1 MTISPFLEYEIQL
14 LSAYSSNQD
23 VFDGCKHLVSDNIF
37 LSHLTKSGFNVIKK
51 LHSEGITP
59 EPKIIFAELIKGGI
73 PQTQAAACA
82 SWSGKYPS
90 GQDVVY
96 YVTSLFSESV
106 SKYLSPKLQ
115 QAHSKLTSSSIDS
128 IEVMEEIK
136 HAITQVELV
145 LNDVSHEKKIEDIF
159 DTTLQRILDLKN
171 NVIQQ
176 NGFSFGLKEL
186 DARTGGINQG
196 VNVIA
201 ATPGG
206 GKTSLLI
213 NLIMANTIDD
223 NIPVLFFSLE
233 MPAIEIMTNIIANY
247 TEINSRALRQG
258 SVDEDDITRIE
269 TLRQRLKSNFT
280 IDDTGGVTWQYIEAK
295 VRAFRKQHKIPLN
308 KSVLVLIDYLQIMN
322 NSIDEKRLSKEEQI
336 EVRCNE
342 IQRISKNL
350 NLSTVLLSQFS
361 RMEKDRKVPRPK
373 MSDLK
378 GSGAIEACAILIL
391 LLFRPDL
398 HEIFVDDK
406 GRDLRGLCEINPVKG
421 RYIKPEPVYA
431 KFEGRYSKF
440 SDYVPPDDIVRN
452 DAPPAF

>member
-1 MTISPFLEYEIQL
+1 MISLTDYENEL
-14 LSAYSSNQD
+14 LGAYMANQD
-23 VFDGCKHLVSDNIF
+23 VFQSCRHLVSADLFSTNANKIGYGIIRG
-37 LSHLTKSGFNVIKK
+37 LYDKGVTPDIKIVHNEMAKSGLSAADCSVIANWIGNYPD
-51 LHSEGITP
+51 ENT
-59 EPKIIFAELIKGGI
+59 LI
-73 PQTQAAACA
+73 
-82 SWSGKYPS
+82 
-90 GQDVVY
+90 Y
-96 YVTSLFSESV
+96 YVTTLFSERAA
-106 SKYLSPKLQ
+106 KYLAPQIQK
-115 QAHSKLTSSSIDS
+115 AYNKLTSSSIDA
-128 IEVMEEIK
+128 IEVMEELK
-136 HAITQVELV
+136 GAITNIELV
-145 LNDVSHEKKIEDIF
+145 LNDVSHEKKIGDVFEAA
-159 DTTLQRILDLKN
+159 LQRILDLKN
-171 NVIQQ
+171 NVIEQ

-213 NLIMANTIDD
+213 NLIMANAIDD
-223 NIPVLFFSLE
+223 SIPVLFFSLE
-233 MPAIEIMTNIIANY
+233 MPAVEIMTNIISNY

-258 SVDEDDITRIE
+258 SVEEDDIARIE
-269 TLRQRLKSNFT
+269 TLRKRLKDNFT
-280 IDDTGGVTWQYIEAK
+280 IDDTGGVTWQYIEAR
-295 VRAFRKQHKIPLN
+295 VRAFRKQHKIPLS
-308 KSVLVLIDYLQIMN
+308 KSLLVLIDYLQIMN
-322 NSIDEKRLSKEEQI
+322 NSADEKRLSKEEQI

-342 IQRISKNL
+342 IQRMSKNL

-398 HEIFVDDK
+398 HEIFADDK

-431 KFEGRYSKF
+431 RFEGKYSKF
-440 SDYVPPDDIVRN
+440 KDYIPPEDGIKSGGE
-452 DAPPAF
+452 PTF